1 MIADL
6 DAFAAR
12 IRRLRNLASDA
23 AKEAAPDV
31 EKLVRESAAVGTDVE
46 GRPWP
51 SKRDGGRA
59 LPNAAAAV
67 TAVARGVAVILKL
80 SGAYVF
86 HHRSKGKDRR
96 PILPESGAG
105 MPPRLAAVL
114 RAAAA
119 RAFRTAIGR

>member
-1 MIADL
+1 MTADL
-6 DAFAAR
+6 DAFAAK
-12 IRRLRNLASDA
+12 IRRLRNLAIDA

-31 EKLVRESAAVGTDVE
+31 EKLVRETAAAGTDVE

-51 SKRDGGRA
+51 PKRDGSRA
-59 LPNAAAAV
+59 LANAAGAV

-86 HHRSKGKDRR
+86 HHRSKGKERR
-96 PILPESGAG
+96 PILPEGGAS